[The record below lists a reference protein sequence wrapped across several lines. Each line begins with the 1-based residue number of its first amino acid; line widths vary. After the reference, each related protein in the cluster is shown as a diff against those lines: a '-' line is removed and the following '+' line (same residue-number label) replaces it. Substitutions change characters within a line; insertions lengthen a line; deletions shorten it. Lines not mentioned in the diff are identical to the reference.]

1 MHEKGGKQHEMPT
14 HHLLEHYLD
23 AYVTA
28 AGIGADKASPLFRT
42 LGGRGR
48 KQPGSARM
56 ARQDARRRS
65 TMARCNRLSA
75 SFGSSCEFATFP
87 FPTPMFYQDIGSAE
101 GYAGEFI
108 VPPPPD
114 ATPAFEHDCLG
125 MARTASR
132 AQGAVENRR
141 ELRRRAID
149 RRGRE
154 LFIPSA
160 TASGHAIARVSYI
173 LISAPLKT
181 HASVWLP

>member
-1 MHEKGGKQHEMPT
+1 MSF
-14 HHLLEHYLD
+14 
-23 AYVTA
+23 
-28 AGIGADKASPLFRT
+28 AGVRISL
-42 LGGRGR
+42 
-48 KQPGSARM
+48 
-56 ARQDARRRS
+56 
-65 TMARCNRLSA
+65 LSA
-75 SFGSSCEFATFP
+75 PDDPPVDNGALQATFGKFRQFLRICDIP
-87 FPTPMFYQDIGSAE
+87 VSTPMFYQDIGSAE

-173 LISAPLKT
+173 LISAP
-181 HASVWLP
+181 